1 MTVSQSESK
10 RVISKQR
17 LASSLGIPFRETSAT
32 SRLDCD
38 ATIKE
43 VLLDWY
49 IGLQASGVGTKD
61 CDLFNYMSSAIAT
74 SCLIVCEYSLSTNCY
89 DHINGRY

>member
-1 MTVSQSESK
+1 MVLVGNKCDCKSK

-17 LASSLGIPFRETSAT
+17 GQQLASSLGIPFRETSAT
-32 SRLDCD
+32 SRSDCD

-49 IGLQASGVGTKD
+49 IGL
-61 CDLFNYMSSAIAT
+61 
-74 SCLIVCEYSLSTNCY
+74 
-89 DHINGRY
+89 